1 MGHDGLEPPKLFAER
16 LQRSPFAARDNTPC
30 GAGGR
35 IRTDDRKLGKL
46 QLYQLSYT
54 RMIHISKYT
63 PYFQDVSAGEQGLEP
78 QFADSK
84 SAVLTIERFPSGV
97 LERARTSDPLL
108 RRQLLY
114 PTELQGHGAGGW
126 IRTNTVEDLN
136 LLPPAVGLRRHR
148 GTTRT

>member
-1 MGHDGLEPPKLFAER
+1 MTAD
-16 LQRSPFAARDNTPC
+16 LQSAPFAARDNTPC

-78 QFADSK
+78 RFADSK